1 MSTTVD
7 QMITSA
13 EVALSRSSEEDW
25 RVSVHQAYYAFFHHT
40 MQLATQHLS
49 ATIEGPSQHKQ
60 LYQFMQSQKNGKFR
74 SLGKT
79 LRAAALLRVRADY
92 DLDTDL
98 GQKEARNHLKICQES
113 LKVVE
118 EFLVQFSEQPQS

>member
-13 EVALSRSSEEDW
+13 EVALSRPSEEDW

-40 MQLATQHLS
+40 MQLATHHLN
-49 ATIEGPSQHKQ
+49 ATIEGPSQHRQ
-60 LYQFMQSQKNGKFR
+60 LYQFMQDQKDGKFR

-79 LRAAALLRVRADY
+79 LRAAALLRVQADY

-98 GQKEARNHLKICQES
+98 GQQEARNHLKLCQGN

-118 EFLVQFSEQPQS
+118 EFLARFSEQPQP